1 MKVWLRKYFT
11 VIYLLATL
19 LGVLHHHNDF
29 KQHNDCKICL
39 VKSNL
44 AHADTPDD
52 TAFLPPVDF
61 ISEPALGRHF
71 VIVITARPTSLLA
84 RAPPKFS

>member
-1 MKVWLRKYFT
+1 MRTWLRKYFT

-19 LGVLHHHNDF
+19 LGVLHHHEDL

-44 AHADTPDD
+44 SHADTQDD
-52 TAFLPPVDF
+52 TVFLTAIDF
-61 ISEPALGRHF
+61 VSEATVGTLF
-71 VIVITARPTSLLA
+71 DLITTTEPTFLHA
-84 RAPPKFS
+84 RAPPKNS